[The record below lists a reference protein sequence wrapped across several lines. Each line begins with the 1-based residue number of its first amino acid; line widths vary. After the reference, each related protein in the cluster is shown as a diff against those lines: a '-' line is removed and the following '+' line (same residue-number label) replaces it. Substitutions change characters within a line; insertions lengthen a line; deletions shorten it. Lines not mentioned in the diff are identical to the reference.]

1 MSYVVTGLSPDPFR
15 HLFGLSETALAA
27 AGVIRM
33 TADEKP
39 GFPCRI
45 SLEDAEPGET
55 VLLLNHEYQGADT
68 PYRGRHA
75 IFVRESDRPA
85 AHFENEIPEQL
96 CVRLLSVRAFDAQGM
111 MRDADVVEGVDLEPL
126 IQRLLADS
134 QTAYLHV
141 HNARRGCYAARIE
154 RAV

>member
-1 MSYVVTGLSPDPFR
+1 MSYVVTGLSPEPFTA
-15 HLFGLSETALAA
+15 LFGQSDAALAE

-33 TADEKP
+33 TVDKKP

-55 VLLLNHEYQGADT
+55 VLLLNHEYLDADT

-75 IFVRESDRPA
+75 IFVRETSRPA
-85 AHFENEIPEQL
+85 ARFDSQIPEQL
-96 CVRLLSVRAFDAQGM
+96 RIRLLSVRAFDADGM
-111 MRDADVVEGVDLEPL
+111 MRDAEVAEGTELESL
-126 IQRLLADS
+126 ITRFFADPQVS
-134 QTAYLHV
+134 FLHV

-154 RAV
+154 RS